1 MREEGKEGE
10 TPLEREGCG
19 YDAKS
24 CIAARGIP
32 MTDCSPDLTLFPL
45 SQKPVVVRADGGA
58 LTSDAGALL
67 LRQLDER
74 LGLTRRLAG
83 CVVDRRE
90 SSKVRHDVLS
100 LLRQRIYQIALGY
113 EDCNDADHLRAD
125 PALKLAV
132 GRAPTEDELASQP
145 TLSRLENAVGWRECW
160 RFSEA
165 LLECYLQRHHKCP
178 PRRIVLDVD
187 ATDDETHG
195 DQQLAFFHGYYDEH
209 CYLPLLV
216 FAQAEGT
223 GEQELIAA
231 MLRPGN
237 VHGGHQAMALIGAV
251 VRRLRAALPECV
263 IELRADSALAL
274 PEVYEGCEKI
284 ALPYTISLPKNERL
298 MEMAEPWMTDAQ
310 AIHAETGEKVQVF
323 GAFAYAAHTWSRER
337 RVICKAEVMSQ
348 GENPR
353 FVVTSRGDVEPE
365 AHYRFY
371 CQRGDPE
378 NRIKELKLDL
388 KADRLSCHRFWANQ
402 FRLLLH
408 AAAYVLMQ
416 AMRKLLAGTE
426 FARAQVATLRL
437 FLLKVGARIRESVRR
452 VFVQLPSAYPWFELW
467 HRLARAGPG

>member
-1 MREEGKEGE
+1 
-10 TPLEREGCG
+10 
-19 YDAKS
+19 
-24 CIAARGIP
+24 
-32 MTDCSPDLTLFPL
+32 MTECSTALTLFPL
-45 SQKPVVVRADGGA
+45 PWKPVVVLADGGA

-74 LGLTRRLAG
+74 LGLTSSLARCLG
-83 CVVDRRE
+83 DRRARG
-90 SSKVRHDVLS
+90 KVRHKLAA

-113 EDCNDADHLRAD
+113 EDCNDADHLRSD

-132 GRAPTEDELASQP
+132 GRAPREADLASQP

-160 RFSEA
+160 RISEV
-165 LLECYLQRHHKCP
+165 LLGCYLQQPRRRPP
-178 PRRIVLDVD
+178 PRLLLDVD

-195 DQQLAFFHGYYDEH
+195 HQQLAFFHGYYDEH

-216 FAQAEGT
+216 FAQAEAK
-223 GEQELIAA
+223 GEQELIGAL
-231 MLRPGN
+231 LRAGN
-237 VHGGHQAMALIGAV
+237 VHGGHRAMALIRAL
-251 VRRLRAALPECV
+251 VRRLREAFPGCV

-284 ALPYTISLPKNERL
+284 GLPYTVSLPKNERL
-298 MEMAEPWMTDAQ
+298 IEAAQPWMREAQ
-310 AIHAETGEKVQVF
+310 AIHAEIGEKVQVF
-323 GAFAYAAHTWSRER
+323 GEFHHAPHTWSHER

-348 GENPR
+348 GDNPR
-353 FVVTSRGDVEPE
+353 FVVTSRRHLKPQ
-365 AHYRFY
+365 ALYRFY

-416 AMRKLLAGTE
+416 AMRKLLAGTDL
-426 FARAQVATLRL
+426 ARAQVSTLRL
-437 FLLKVGARIRESVRR
+437 RLLKVGARIRESVRR
-452 VFVQLPSAYPWFELW
+452 VWVQLPSAYPWFDLW

>member
-1 MREEGKEGE
+1 
-10 TPLEREGCG
+10 
-19 YDAKS
+19 
-24 CIAARGIP
+24 
-32 MTDCSPDLTLFPL
+32 MTDCSAGLTLFPL
-45 SQKPVVVRADGGA
+45 STKPVVIGADGGA

-67 LRQLDER
+67 LRRMDEC
-74 LGLTRRLAG
+74 LGLTRRLAS
-83 CVVDRRE
+83 CLVDGRE
-90 SSKVRHDVLS
+90 RGKVRHELLA

-113 EDCNDADHLRAD
+113 EDCNDADHLRSD

-132 GRAPTEDELASQP
+132 GRAPTEGDLASQP

-160 RFSEA
+160 RISEA
-165 LLECYLQRHHKCP
+165 LLECYLQRHRKCP
-178 PRRIVLDVD
+178 PRRLVLDVD

-195 DQQLAFFHGYYDEH
+195 HQQLAFFHGYYDEH

-216 FAQAEGT
+216 FAQAEGS
-223 GEQELIAA
+223 GEQELIGAL
-231 MLRPGN
+231 LRPGN
-237 VHGGHQAMALIGAV
+237 VHGGHRAMAL
-251 VRRLRAALPECV
+251 VRAMVKRLRAAFPDCH
-263 IELRADSALAL
+263 IELRADAAMAL

-298 MEMAEPWMTDAQ
+298 IEMVHPWMRDAE

-323 GAFAYAAHTWSRER
+323 GAFAYAAHSWSHER

-348 GENPR
+348 GNNPR
-353 FVVTSRGDVEPE
+353 FVVTSHTELEPE

-408 AAAYVLMQ
+408 ASAYILMQ
-416 AMRKLLAGTE
+416 AMRAALAGTE
-426 FARAQVATLRL
+426 YARAQVNTLRL
-437 FLLKVGARIRESVRR
+437 HLLKVGARIRESVRR
-452 VFVQLPSAYPWFELW
+452 VWVQLPSAYPCFDLW

>member
-1 MREEGKEGE
+1 
-10 TPLEREGCG
+10 
-19 YDAKS
+19 
-24 CIAARGIP
+24 
-32 MTDCSPDLTLFPL
+32 MTDCSADLILFPL
-45 SQKPVVVRADGGA
+45 SQKPVIVRADGGA
-58 LTSDAGALL
+58 LTSDAGVLL

-113 EDCNDADHLRAD
+113 EDCNDADRLRFD

-132 GRAPTEDELASQP
+132 GRAPTEDDLASQP
-145 TLSRLENAVGWRECW
+145 TLSRLENAVSWRECW
-160 RFSEA
+160 HLSEA
-165 LLECYLQRHHKCP
+165 LLDCYLARHRGYP
-178 PRRIVLDVD
+178 PTRLVLDVD

-216 FAQAEGT
+216 FAQAEGE

-231 MLRPGN
+231 LLRPGN
-237 VHGGHQAMALIGAV
+237 VHGGHQAMAL
-251 VRRLRAALPECV
+251 VRAMVKRLREAFPDCH

-274 PEVYEGCEKI
+274 PEVYDGCEKI

-298 MEMAEPWMTDAQ
+298 TELAQPWMRDAQ

-323 GAFAYAAHTWSRER
+323 GEFAYAAHTWSRER

-353 FVVTSRGDVEPE
+353 FVVTSRCRPKPK
-365 AHYRFY
+365 ALYRFY

-416 AMRKLLAGTE
+416 AMRAALAGTE
-426 FARAQVATLRL
+426 LARAQVTTLRL
-437 FLLKVGARIRESVRR
+437 SLLRVGARIRESVRR
-452 VFVQLPSAYPWFELW
+452 VLVQLPSAYPWFALW

>member
-1 MREEGKEGE
+1 
-10 TPLEREGCG
+10 
-19 YDAKS
+19 
-24 CIAARGIP
+24 
-32 MTDCSPDLTLFPL
+32 MTDCSTDLTLFPL
-45 SQKPVVVRADGGA
+45 PTKPVVIHADGGA
-58 LTSDAGALL
+58 LTSDAGAVL
-67 LRQLDER
+67 LRQLDDR
-74 LGLTRRLAG
+74 LSLIQRLAG

-90 SSKVRHDVLS
+90 RGKVRHEVLS

-113 EDCNDADHLRAD
+113 EDCNDADRLRFD

-132 GRAPTEDELASQP
+132 GRAPSEDDLASQP

-160 RFSEA
+160 RISEV
-165 LLECYLQRHHKCP
+165 LLGCYLQQHRKRP

-195 DQQLAFFHGYYDEH
+195 DQQLAFFHGYYNEH

-223 GEQELIAA
+223 GEQELIGAL
-231 MLRPGN
+231 LRPGN
-237 VHGGHQAMALIGAV
+237 VHGGHRAMAL
-251 VRRLRAALPECV
+251 VRAMVTRLRQVFPECV
-263 IELRADSALAL
+263 IDLRADSALAL
-274 PEVYEGCEKI
+274 PEVYEGCEKLGI
-284 ALPYTISLPKNERL
+284 PYTISLPKNERL
-298 MEMAEPWMTDAQ
+298 TEMAQPWRREAE

-323 GAFAYAAHTWSRER
+323 GEFPHAAHTWSHER

-353 FVVTSRGDVEPE
+353 FVVTSRRDLKPK
-365 AHYRFY
+365 ALYRFY

-426 FARAQVATLRL
+426 FARAQVNTLRL
-437 FLLKVGARIRESVRR
+437 YLLKVGARIRESVRR
-452 VFVQLPSAYPWFELW
+452 VRVQLPSAYPWFDLW
-467 HRLARAGPG
+467 RRLARAGPG

>member
-1 MREEGKEGE
+1 
-10 TPLEREGCG
+10 
-19 YDAKS
+19 
-24 CIAARGIP
+24 
-32 MTDCSPDLTLFPL
+32 MTECSADLSLFPL
-45 SQKPVVVRADGGA
+45 PTKPVVIRADGGA

-74 LGLTRRLAG
+74 LGLTRRLAE
-83 CVVDRRE
+83 CVLDRRE
-90 SSKVRHDVLS
+90 PSKVRHEVLS
-100 LLRQRIYQIALGY
+100 LLRQRIYQIACGY

-132 GRAPTEDELASQP
+132 GRAPTEGDLASQP
-145 TLSRLENAVGWRECW
+145 TLSRWENRIGWRECW
-160 RFSEA
+160 RISEA
-165 LLECYLQRHHKCP
+165 QLECYLRRHRKRP
-178 PRRIVLDVD
+178 PHRLVLDVD

-216 FAQAEGT
+216 FAQAEGE
-223 GEQELIAA
+223 GEQELIGAL
-231 MLRPGN
+231 LRPGN
-237 VHGGHQAMALIGAV
+237 VHGGHRAMALIKAV
-251 VRRLRAALPECV
+251 VRRLREAFPECV

-274 PEVYEGCEKI
+274 PEVYDGCEKL

-298 MEMAEPWMTDAQ
+298 IEIAQPWMRDAQ

-323 GAFAYAAHTWSRER
+323 GEFAYAAHAWSRER

-353 FVVTSRGDVEPE
+353 FVVTSRCRPKPK
-365 AHYRFY
+365 ALYRFY

-408 AAAYVLMQ
+408 AAAYLLMQ

-426 FARAQVATLRL
+426 LAHAQVATLRL
-437 FLLKVGARIRESVRR
+437 YLLKVGARIRESVRR
-452 VFVQLPSAYPWFELW
+452 VWVQLPSAYPWFDLW

>member
-1 MREEGKEGE
+1 
-10 TPLEREGCG
+10 
-19 YDAKS
+19 
-24 CIAARGIP
+24 
-32 MTDCSPDLTLFPL
+32 MTDCSAYLTLFPL
-45 SQKPVVVRADGGA
+45 PTKPVVVSANGGA

-74 LGLTRRLAG
+74 VGLTRRLAE
-83 CVVDRRE
+83 CLADRRE
-90 SSKVRHDVLS
+90 RGKVRHEVLA

-113 EDCNDADHLRAD
+113 EDCNDADYLRAD

-132 GRAPTEDELASQP
+132 GRAPADPDLASQP
-145 TLSRLENAVGWRECW
+145 TLSRLENAMGWRECW
-160 RFSEA
+160 RLSEA
-165 LLECYLQRHHKCP
+165 LLDCYLARYRGDP
-178 PRRIVLDVD
+178 PTRLVLDVD

-216 FAQAEGT
+216 FAQVDGT
-223 GEQELIAA
+223 GEQELIGAL
-231 MLRPGN
+231 LRPGN
-237 VHGGHQAMALIGAV
+237 VHGGHRAMALITAV
-251 VRRLRAALPECV
+251 VTRLRAAFPECA

-274 PEVYEGCEKI
+274 PEVYEGCEKLAI
-284 ALPYTISLPKNERL
+284 PYTISLPKNERL
-298 MEMAEPWMTDAQ
+298 IEMAQPWMRDAE

-323 GAFAYAAHTWSRER
+323 GECAYAAHSWSHER

-353 FVVTSRGDVEPE
+353 FVVTSRRGLKPK
-365 AHYRFY
+365 ALYRFY

-416 AMRKLLAGTE
+416 TMRKLLAGTE
-426 FARAQVATLRL
+426 FARAQVNTLRL
-437 FLLKVGARIRESVRR
+437 YLLKVGARIRESVRR
-452 VFVQLPSAYPWFELW
+452 VWVQLPSAYPWLDLW

>member
-1 MREEGKEGE
+1 
-10 TPLEREGCG
+10 
-19 YDAKS
+19 
-24 CIAARGIP
+24 
-32 MTDCSPDLTLFPL
+32 MTECSTEIILFPL
-45 SQKPVVVRADGGA
+45 PQKPVTIRNDGGA
-58 LTSDAGALL
+58 LTSDAGVLL

-90 SSKVRHDVLS
+90 RGKVRHEVLS
-100 LLRQRIYQIALGY
+100 LLRQRIYQIACGY

-132 GRAPTEDELASQP
+132 GRAPSEPDLASQP
-145 TLSRLENAVGWRECW
+145 TLSRWENAVGWRECW
-160 RFSEA
+160 RIGEA
-165 LLECYLQRHHKCP
+165 LLECYLRRHRKRS

-195 DQQLAFFHGYYDEH
+195 HQQLAFFHGYYDEH

-216 FAQAEGT
+216 FAQAEGK
-223 GEQELIAA
+223 GEQELIGAL
-231 MLRPGN
+231 LRPGN
-237 VHGGHQAMALIGAV
+237 VHGGHRAMAMITAL
-251 VRRLRAALPECV
+251 VRRLRAAFPECA
-263 IELRADSALAL
+263 IELRADSALAR
-274 PEVYEGCEKI
+274 PEVYEGCEKLGI
-284 ALPYTISLPKNERL
+284 SYTISLPKNERL
-298 MEMAEPWMTDAQ
+298 IEVAQPWMTDAQ

-323 GAFAYAAHTWSRER
+323 GEFHHAAHTWTRER
-337 RVICKAEVMSQ
+337 RVIVKAEVMSK

-353 FVVTSRGDVEPE
+353 FVVSSRTDLEPE

-378 NRIKELKLDL
+378 NRIKELKLHL

-416 AMRKLLAGTE
+416 AMRAALSGTE
-426 FARAQVATLRL
+426 FARAQVSTLRL
-437 FLLKVGARIRESVRR
+437 WLLKVRARVRESVRR
-452 VFVQLPSAYPWFELW
+452 VLVQLPSAYPWFDLW
-467 HRLARAGPG
+467 ACLARAAPG